1 MKKAFEKIEYLKTTP
16 IFLLCYSIAL
26 KFFMS
31 MYSIRFSEVY
41 TDNDGAIYYIIGKAI
56 MHGKVLYKDI
66 FDHKTPYVFFAN
78 AFASLL
84 EKNHLGLFILE
95 ILILFLTL
103 LYTYKFAKIFTT
115 EFRSIVCA
123 FYFGIILNIPQITFS
138 YSRTEEYAIA
148 FMMVALFLFSKY
160 YFLNDINPHNSN
172 EIANANANKT
182 ANATANTIA
191 DYSNKFSFYPMLVIG
206 ILAGLTFMTNIRAII
221 LFVPFAIALLIK
233 CIGEKKYNQIFK
245 LFVAGIIGVII
256 SIIPY
261 IIYMILTDSV
271 RDSYYA
277 IFTFNFNYLNSGLN
291 DKTDFVS
298 AVLYFLKDQLIVY
311 IITFISF
318 IVLIKLKFDKHLKLS
333 VLASLIIAF
342 IYITFSKRP
351 YPYYVVIFTPY
362 FLSLYFMF
370 LNIYDKYALSK
381 KFALL
386 DKLNLSYSIKIVLCS
401 VMFILFGILI
411 SYKGLSN
418 RYKNNLLRSGRINSV
433 VENKFKNKSDLKV
446 LSYGFL
452 PEVYVFTHT
461 IPKYKYFMIPNVAYK
476 VDRTPYDAQY
486 NYIISLDPDLIVFRS
501 KGFYDTLPKT
511 KANQI
516 NFILSSEYTLED
528 TIKTNEYDGD
538 IYVFARKQ

>member
-1 MKKAFEKIEYLKTTP
+1 MKKAINKIESLKSAP
-16 IFLLCYSIAL
+16 LILLCYSIAL

-41 TDNDGAIYYIIGKAI
+41 TDNDGSIYYIIGKAI

-78 AFASLL
+78 AAASLL

-95 ILILFLTL
+95 IAILFVTL
-103 LYTYKFAKIFTT
+103 LYTYKFAIFFTT
-115 EFRSIVCA
+115 KFGSLICA

-160 YFLNDINPHNSN
+160 YFLNDINSHNLN
-172 EIANANANKT
+172 EIANANKT
-182 ANATANTIA
+182 ANTNKTVNAIAKPKNT
-191 DYSNKFSFYPMLVIG
+191 YLLYPMYVIG
-206 ILAGLTFMTNIRAII
+206 ILAGLTFMTNIRSMI
-221 LFVPFAIALLIK
+221 LFVPFAISLMIICLR
-233 CIGEKKYNQIFK
+233 EKKYLQLVK
-245 LFVAGIIGVII
+245 LFFAGIIGVVI
-256 SIIPY
+256 SFAPY

-271 RDSYYA
+271 KDAYYA
-277 IFTFNFNYLNSGLN
+277 IFTFNFNYLNSAIN
-291 DKTDFVS
+291 DKNDFVVT
-298 AVLYFLKDQLIVY
+298 VLKFIKEQFIVY
-311 IITFISF
+311 IITFASF
-318 IVLIKLKFDKHLKLS
+318 IALLKLKFDKYLKYAI
-333 VLASLIIAF
+333 VTSLIIAF

-351 YPYYVVIFTPY
+351 YPYYLVIFTPY
-362 FLSLYFMF
+362 FLSLYFVL
-370 LNIYDKYALSK
+370 LNVFDKYCSSK
-381 KFALL
+381 PHTKSEKIIFTQ
-386 DKLNLSYSIKIVLCS
+386 NIKIVLCF
-401 VMFILFGILI
+401 VMFVLFGILI
-411 SYKGLSN
+411 SYKGLDN
-418 RYKNNLLRSGRINSV
+418 RYKNNLLRSSRINSV

-476 VDRTPYDAQY
+476 VDNIPYDAQY

-501 KGFYDTLPKT
+501 KGFYDTLPKI

-516 NFILSSEYTLED
+516 NFILSSEYTIED

-538 IYVFARKQ
+538 IYIFARK